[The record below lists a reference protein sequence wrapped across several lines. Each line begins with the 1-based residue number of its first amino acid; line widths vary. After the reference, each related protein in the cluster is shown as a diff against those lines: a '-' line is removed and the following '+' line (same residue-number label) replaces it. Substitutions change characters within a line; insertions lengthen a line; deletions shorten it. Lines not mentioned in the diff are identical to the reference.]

1 VTIAPTTE
9 TPTTASDG
17 GRKIDIELRN
27 VSLYFPRPDGQ
38 GTLPVYENFNLVV
51 EQGSFTVLL
60 GPSGCGKSTLLNIVD
75 GLLTPQRAEV
85 MNVLGKDLRKN
96 PDVTRRCA
104 YVFQSARLLR
114 WKTLRGNVE
123 FGLRGLGV
131 QPRERW
137 NELIE
142 KYFTV
147 AGLEGFQNYYP
158 HQVSGGM
165 QQRAAI
171 VRAWVNEPDIL
182 LMDEPFSHLDEITA
196 AELRTELVRLWT
208 QDERRR
214 TVLFVTHDM
223 TEAVQLGQRIIMLT
237 KRPAEICFEQIVDL
251 PWPRRDDDEDVFEIE
266 KRLRKVFAERS
277 GVRS

>member
-1 VTIAPTTE
+1 VTIVPTTE
-9 TPTTASDG
+9 TRTTASDG